1 VRVTDAQVA
10 RALGKPLDE
19 VDGWGERGRC
29 AETDPEA
36 WFPEKGASTRNPKQ
50 VCMGG
55 CEVREECLTYALL
68 NGERFGVWGGLS
80 ERERRQIQRRGLTPA
95 EAVYVRPAAVDDDQ
109 DDEKDDEKEAAA

>member
-1 VRVTDAQVA
+1 MRITDAQVA
-10 RALGKPLDE
+10 AALGKHPLD

-29 AETDPEA
+29 AETDAEA
-36 WFPEKGASTRNPKQ
+36 WFPEKGASTRSAKR
-50 VCMGG
+50 VCLGG

-95 EAVYVRPAAVDDDQ
+95 QAVHVRPAVVDDEDEDQ
-109 DDEKDDEKEAAA
+109 EEAA